1 MISICIA
8 TYNGEEFILN
18 QLQSIL
24 SQIKPNDEIIISDDG
39 SVDSTLKIIEEI
51 ADNRIKVF
59 KNKNRNG
66 PIGNFENALKNSSGE
81 VIFLSDQDDEWLSGK
96 LESHLNM
103 HKEYDLVISDAIIV
117 NNSNNIT
124 KSSYFLERNSRSG
137 ILHNLKKNC
146 YIGCCMSFNRKILNY
161 SIPFPSKIHMH
172 DWWIGIVA
180 EAFGNVYFL
189 NEPFLKYRRH
199 TNNASPN
206 LGESNYSVLKRIQ
219 NRINIILPLIY
230 LKLKS

>member
-1 MISICIA
+1 MISVCIA
-8 TYNGEEFILN
+8 TYNGEEFILK
-18 QLQSIL
+18 QIQSIL
-24 SQIKPNDEIIISDDG
+24 SQIKSNDEIIISDDG

-51 ADNRIKVF
+51 ADDRIKVF
-59 KNKNRNG
+59 KNENING
-66 PIGNFENALKNSSGE
+66 PIGNFENALRNSSGE
-81 VIFLSDQDDEWLSGK
+81 IIFLSDQDDEWLPGK

-117 NNSNNIT
+117 NKINNVT
-124 KSSYFLERNSRSG
+124 KSSYFLERNSKSG

-161 SIPFPSKIHMH
+161 SIPFPAKIHMH